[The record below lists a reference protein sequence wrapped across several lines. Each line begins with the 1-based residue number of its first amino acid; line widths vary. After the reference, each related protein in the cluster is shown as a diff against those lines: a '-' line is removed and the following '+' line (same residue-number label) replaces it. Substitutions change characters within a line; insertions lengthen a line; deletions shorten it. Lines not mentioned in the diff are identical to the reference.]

1 MATEPRTRKHE
12 CGREDCEVSR
22 HIEVEGVPR
31 VGLEVH
37 MKTKIYLIGD
47 PVVREKISTTARIIW
62 KSIVYAF
69 ALIGLGNVLFFVW
82 RVFAV

>member
-1 MATEPRTRKHE
+1 MPRM
-12 CGREDCEVSR
+12 
-22 HIEVEGVPR
+22 GV
-31 VGLEVH
+31 EVH

-47 PVVREKISTTARIIW
+47 PVIREKISTTARIIW